1 VKSVP
6 KRPKKRSR
14 LEFPDID
21 DLRRRLRF
29 NPEDGSIR
37 SGDVRMTLVHVPALA
52 SLRRELIDSLGVEA
66 ARGVLTRMGYVAGTL
81 DAEIV
86 RKVRPGR
93 SLVESFAVGPQLQSL
108 EGTLRVELLRLDYDP
123 ARGRFHGEALWK
135 NAFEVDCQDEPL
147 GAEPACWMQTGYASG
162 YTTAFV
168 GKACLVREVECRAA
182 GAANCRVIGK
192 TVEEWGDDIEDL
204 RFLKPRGLAD
214 GGSIATRIAQR
225 ATVVRRA
232 GDSQDMPED
241 LVGASPSFHAACHRV
256 RKAAATRATVLFL
269 GETGV
274 GKEMFARFLH
284 RSSPRSSAP
293 IVTVNCAA
301 MPESLIEAELFGVE
315 KGAFT
320 GAIASRPGR
329 FERADGGT
337 LFLDEV
343 GTLPLAAQ
351 AKLLR
356 VLQTG
361 EIERVGDVRTRHV
374 DVRVIA
380 ATNEDLAAN
389 ITAGSFRRDLF
400 YRLNVF
406 PIQLPPLR
414 ERLHD
419 IPLLMDHMLEKYRR
433 LHDRRIPGF
442 TERAVAALLDYDYPG
457 NIRELENMIESAVI
471 VSDDD
476 APLDASL
483 LFASTPRSTRRSL
496 HVDQAGMLSAS
507 SGSSME
513 YLARAIVEAGFPVE
527 PLFSAVLE
535 QAVRSAGGNFTHAAH
550 RVGLTRAQL
559 AYRVK
564 TDRNGRR
571 STSPRHGRVRNPA

>member
-1 VKSVP
+1 VGAV
-6 KRPKKRSR
+6 
-14 LEFPDID
+14 
-21 DLRRRLRF
+21 
-29 NPEDGSIR
+29 
-37 SGDVRMTLVHVPALA
+37 
-52 SLRRELIDSLGVEA
+52 A
-66 ARGVLTRMGYVAGTL
+66 AGGILPRVGYTAGTL

-108 EGTLRVELLRLDYDP
+108 EGTLRVELVRLDYDP
-123 ARGRFHGEALWK
+123 ERGRFYGEALWK
-135 NAFEVDCQDEPL
+135 NAFEVDCQDVPISSE
-147 GAEPACWMQTGYASG
+147 AVCWMQTGYASG

-168 GKACLVREVECRAA
+168 GKPCLVREVECRAA
-182 GAANCRVIGK
+182 GAPDCRVIGK
-192 TVEEWGDDIEDL
+192 TVEEWGDQVDDL
-204 RFLKPRGLAD
+204 RFLKPRGLPAAESP
-214 GGSIATRIAQR
+214 GTRIAPR
-225 ATVVRRA
+225 ATTGRKA
-232 GDSQDMPED
+232 EEFSEIPED

-274 GKEMFARFLH
+274 GKEIFARFLH
-284 RSSPRSSAP
+284 RASARAEAP
-293 IVTVNCAA
+293 LVTVNCAA

-320 GAIASRPGR
+320 GAVASRPGR
-329 FERADGGT
+329 FERAHGGT

-343 GTLPLAAQ
+343 GTMPLAAQ

-361 EIERVGDVRTRHV
+361 EIERVGDVRTRRV
-374 DVRVIA
+374 DVRVVA

-389 ITAGSFRRDLF
+389 VEAGSFRRDLF
-400 YRLNVF
+400 YRLHVF
-406 PIQLPPLR
+406 PIRLPPLR
-414 ERLHD
+414 ERLDD
-419 IPLLMDHMLEKYRR
+419 IPLLMDHMLDKYRT
-433 LHDRRIPGF
+433 LHGRRVPGF
-442 TERAVAALLDYDYPG
+442 TERAVAAMLDYDYPG

-471 VSDDD
+471 LSEDD

-483 LFASTPRSTRRSL
+483 LFASTAGSTRRSL
-496 HVDQAGMLSAS
+496 HVDPAGMLAAS
-507 SGSSME
+507 PGSSME
-513 YLARAIVEAGFPVE
+513 YLAKSIVEAGFPVE

-535 QAVRSAGGNFTHAAH
+535 QAVRSADGNFTHAAR

-564 TDRNGRR
+564 ADRHEPRRR
-571 STSPRHGRVRNPA
+571 SRE